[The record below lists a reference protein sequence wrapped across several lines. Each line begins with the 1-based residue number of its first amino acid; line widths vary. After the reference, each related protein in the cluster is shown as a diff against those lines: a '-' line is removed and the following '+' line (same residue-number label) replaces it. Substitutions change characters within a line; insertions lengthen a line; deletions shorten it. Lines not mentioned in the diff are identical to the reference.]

1 MSKLRRR
8 PLLGGQQEYVHC
20 VPGERRFG
28 GIKLGGGG
36 LQMRCGVHRAGRG
49 GVLGVRGGQVQ
60 GLEWER

>member
-36 LQMRCGVHRAGRG
+36 LQMQRRVHRAGRG
-49 GVLGVRGGQVQ
+49 GVLGVRGGQIQ
-60 GLEWER
+60 GEQW